1 MTQAA
6 FSGAVAGL
14 RLMVDDTV
22 RITIDFEPKD
32 RAAVMA
38 ALGRTGQ
45 PVAVAALVIGHA
57 AKEDKPRDQRG
68 PLCREACDLC
78 AREDFRRWIAHDDQE
93 LASEADAKLFIMEA
107 CGIMSRKELD
117 EQPAAAERFRR
128 VVRKPFLEYVRNA

>member
-78 AREDFRRWIAHDDQE
+78 AREDFREWLGARTEAEAKSWILE
-93 LASEADAKLFIMEA
+93 T
-107 CGIMSRKELD
+107 CGVLSRRELD
-117 EQPAAAERFRR
+117 EQPTAAERFRR
-128 VVRKPFLEYVRNA
+128 DVRKPFLEYVRNA